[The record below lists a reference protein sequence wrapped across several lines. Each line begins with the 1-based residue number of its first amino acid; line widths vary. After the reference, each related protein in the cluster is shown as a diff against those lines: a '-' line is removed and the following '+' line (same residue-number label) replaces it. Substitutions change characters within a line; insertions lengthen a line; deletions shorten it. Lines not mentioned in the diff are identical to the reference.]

1 MTYPTELIEIA
12 EYEVRIFERVSSTT
26 SQLLIDEV
34 KKLRA
39 ILLRRAAEAGDINLT
54 DICLSVVC
62 DGNCNGRA
70 KSCMK
75 MK

>member
-1 MTYPTELIEIA
+1 MTYPTELIEMA

-39 ILLRRAAEAGDINLT
+39 ILLCQAVEAGDVNLT
-54 DICLSVVC
+54 DICSICLSVVC
-62 DGNCNGRA
+62 DGNCNGRT
-70 KSCMK
+70 KL
-75 MK
+75 